1 MLIGIVSDI
10 HCNATGLADAI
21 AAMGRLDRLVCLGD
35 CIYDYRFSN
44 EVVALLRD
52 HGAETIQGNHE
63 QTFFTYLGLRARSA
77 SWIDHSHMEWL
88 ATRPDQL
95 VIEHAGK
102 TVLAVHSTP
111 WSPRGTYIYPHTP
124 ELNRFAEAKADIVLY
139 GHTHAQLVKQVGDV
153 LVVNPGSAGE
163 ARDRSNGMRLSCAVL
178 DVARGEVNI
187 IDY

>member
-1 MLIGIVSDI
+1 MRIGIVSDI
-10 HCNATGLADAI
+10 HCNAAGLTDAL
-21 AAMGRLDRLVCLGD
+21 AAMGRVDRRVCLGD

-44 EVVALLRD
+44 QVVALLRD
-52 HGAETIQGNHE
+52 HDVETIQGNHE
-63 QTFFTYLGLRARSA
+63 QSFFAPHGVRARA
-77 SWIDHSHMEWL
+77 ADWIDPSHMEWL
-88 ATRPDQL
+88 AARPEQL

-124 ELNRFAEAKADIVLY
+124 ALTRFAEADADIVLY
-139 GHTHAQLVKQVGDV
+139 GHTHTQLVKQVGRV

-163 ARDRSNGMRLSCAVL
+163 ARDHSNGMRLSCAVL
-178 DVARGEVNI
+178 DVASGEVHI

>member
-10 HCNATGLADAI
+10 HCNTTGLANAI
-21 AAMGRLDRLVCLGD
+21 ALMAHADRLVCLGD

-52 HGAETIQGNHE
+52 HNVETIQGNHE
-63 QTFFTYLGLRARSA
+63 QSFFMPHGVRARA
-77 SWIDHSHMEWL
+77 ATWIDPGHMEWL
-88 ATRPDQL
+88 ATRPEQL
-95 VIEHAGK
+95 IIEHAGT

-111 WSPRGTYIYPHTP
+111 WSPPGTYVYEHTP
-124 ELNRFAEAKADIVLY
+124 ELSRFADARADIVLY
-139 GHTHAQLVKQVGDV
+139 GHTHKQLVKRVGNV

-163 ARDRSNGMRLSCAVL
+163 ARDHNNGMRLSCAVL
-178 DVARGEVNI
+178 DVARGEVEI